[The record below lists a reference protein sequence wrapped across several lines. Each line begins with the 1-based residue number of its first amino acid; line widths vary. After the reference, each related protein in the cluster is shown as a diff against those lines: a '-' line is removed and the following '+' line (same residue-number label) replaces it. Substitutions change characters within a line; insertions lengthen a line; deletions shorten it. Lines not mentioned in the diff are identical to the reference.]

1 MDTLQSPSITDVY
14 DRFCAGRKMSEDY
27 WDYSLIP
34 ENASKMK
41 KKYGISFGR
50 DVVPDDDD
58 LLDRLFEAGCEMLT
72 ETGFYCPDIGRAL
85 RVTRDEIDF
94 ALDEVPRNVP
104 IGSGRDTVILEPRK
118 RDSEKGPT
126 VIGGPAGSLV
136 TEELYTGTMM
146 SYAQERCIDALFDG
160 AINVPDADT
169 YPDSPQEMYSVIK
182 EIRYS
187 EMARMNSGRPGMCM
201 VGPESSLTI
210 GSRIIANL
218 PNGGMRTSDA
228 HNIPQ
233 RNELKIDAASLNML
247 TAAKINGNII
257 MVEGLPILGGYCRGV
272 EETSICEIASAIASF
287 VLFGAHVHSCGPIH
301 IKYGATTARETLK
314 AHSHSVAALDRNTDA
329 LIGSMFY
336 VASGPCT
343 EMCFLENATQAVVAT
358 VSGVE
363 VIETSA
369 SCKGAEVDRATG
381 KEARFAAKAS
391 QAAAGLTADE
401 ANEIVERLL
410 GSYESDL
417 GNAPYGMSFRECYDP
432 LTGKP
437 TEEHLRIYED
447 TVTKVRDLGLH
458 MRY

>member
-1 MDTLQSPSITDVY
+1 MDTLQSLSIIDVY
-14 DRFCAGRKMSEDY
+14 DRFCTGRKMSEDY

-34 ENASKMK
+34 ENASRMK
-41 KKYGISFGR
+41 ERYRISFGGNIIPE
-50 DVVPDDDD
+50 DED
-58 LLDRLFEAGCEMLT
+58 LLDRLFEAGCDMLT
-72 ETGFYCPDIGRAL
+72 ETGFYCPDMGRAL

-94 ALDEVPRNVP
+94 ALDEVPVNVP
-104 IGSGRDTVILEPRK
+104 LGHGRDTVILEPRRMGSK
-118 RDSEKGPT
+118 KGPT
-126 VIGGPAGSLV
+126 VIGGPSGSLV
-136 TEELYTGTMM
+136 SEELYTGTMI

-160 AINVPDADT
+160 AMNIPDADT
-169 YPDSPQEMYSVIK
+169 YPDSPREMYSVIK

-187 EMARMNSGRPGMCM
+187 EMARMNAGRPGMCI

-210 GSRIIANL
+210 GSRILANL

-247 TAAKINGNII
+247 AAAKINGNII
-257 MVEGLPILGGYCRGV
+257 MVEGLPILGGYCGGV

-287 VLFGAHVHSCGPIH
+287 VLFGAHVHSGGPIH
-301 IKYGATTARETLK
+301 IKYGATTARETLQ
-314 AHSHSVAALDRNTDA
+314 AHSHSLAALDRNTDA
-329 LIGSMFY
+329 LTGSMFY

-343 EMCFLENATQAVVAT
+343 EMCFLENAAQAVVAT
-358 VSGVE
+358 VSGAE

-391 QAAAGLTADE
+391 QAAAGLTPEEGNAIME
-401 ANEIVERLL
+401 ELL
-410 GSYESDL
+410 GLYEKDL

-432 LTGKP
+432 ITGRP

-447 TVTKVRDLGLH
+447 TVTKVRGLGPP